1 MKNISRR
8 DFLKGAI
15 ASSAGIAA
23 ANLLGGFTA
32 FAEDAKEAPKTEA
45 GVPEW
50 LGTAPVISDSDCVET
65 VDTEILVVGAGC
77 SGLFATAAAA
87 EAGAKVLL
95 IERSARGMSI
105 RCSALGAVGS
115 KIQKE
120 HGVDINKTDI
130 INDMCHYVRSLSSTP
145 CPASP
150 PDIWDG
156 PPATA
161 PRQSICPRMP
171 TPLIIR
177 KASSMR
183 T

>member
-8 DFLKGAI
+8 DFLKGAM
-15 ASSAGIAA
+15 ASTAGIAA

-115 KIQKE
+115 KSR
-120 HGVDINKTDI
+120 
-130 INDMCHYVRSLSSTP
+130 RSTALISTKRISSTT
-145 CPASP
+145 C
-150 PDIWDG
+150 
-156 PPATA
+156 AT
-161 PRQSICPRMP
+161 MH
-171 TPLIIR
+171 
-177 KASSMR
+177 
-183 T
+183 